1 MLSRILADWFL
12 FCLVAF
18 GVVVISGC
26 SDSSYHDE
34 KVTQPDV
41 VFSTSNEESNSN
53 EESKLNEYI
62 IVLAE
67 NVSIEKA
74 ISSFQKYQV
83 QVIRD
88 LNRGRYLI
96 SLKNDPGIE
105 QLKEAVEDS
114 ALIKQ
119 IQINF
124 SYTIQ

>member
-1 MLSRILADWFL
+1 LLSRILADWFL

-41 VFSTSNEESNSN
+41 VFSTSNEES
-53 EESKLNEYI
+53 KLNEYI

-67 NVSIEKA
+67 NVSIESA
-74 ISSFQKYQV
+74 TSSLQEYQV
-83 QVIRD
+83 QVIKD

-96 SLKNDPGIE
+96 SLKNDPGLE
-105 QLKEAVEDS
+105 QLKAIVEDS
-114 ALIKQ
+114 AYIKQ
-119 IQINF
+119 IQSNF
-124 SYTIQ
+124 SYSIQ